1 MKDIKDSYPVQLAE
15 FAIQNKLQDEPA
27 FAWWVKYAIKK
38 KNRIIA
44 KIKSK
49 YWEKTHKYG
58 IRIPKSVKE
67 ALEIDAENE
76 AAGIEVP
83 KWWDAIMKEMKNVRI
98 AFKEYEGDVK
108 GMVGYQKVRCHIIHH
123 V

>member
-1 MKDIKDSYPVQLAE
+1 M
-15 FAIQNKLQDEPA
+15 
-27 FAWWVKYAIKK
+27 
-38 KNRIIA
+38 NRIIA

-67 ALEIDAENE
+67 AWEIDAENE

-83 KWWDAIMKEMKNVRI
+83 KWWDAVMKEMKNVRI
-98 AFKEYEGDVK
+98 AFEEYEGEVK
-108 GMVGYQKVRCHIIHH
+108 DLVGYQMVRCHIIFD
-123 V
+123 VKLG